1 MVTLDQLAALDLLL
15 WLTGSHRAAC
25 LERTNQSTIVRRAQA
40 VEACF
45 GVAIRRDP
53 QGWSVDGDTQL
64 LAMERLLHQRA
75 RLLGYRPLRLHSP
88 FWTLRTGLSRL
99 PSGWC
104 ANPATATAVCENPLE
119 LLRERVIDAAL
130 LTPTQ
135 MPASTEGLAVFELVH
150 RPIELTLFPQAD
162 PVQAFR
168 SFERLRASGALV
180 LRSPSFLPRSCLQ
193 RCRAWFR
200 ELLDGT
206 PLGAGDDNPR
216 AASIG
221 PGHDRSHPAGDP
233 GALRVA
239 FLTPEM
245 QRVQGLPCHA
255 AGDVPPRP
263 YVERMV
269 VLAELVE
276 ERPLLTLHRHLQSVM
291 QPRSSTAATPSQRTP
306 VPLYA

>member
-25 LERTNQSTIVRRAQA
+25 LERTNQSTIVRRSQA

-45 GVAIRRDP
+45 GVTIQRNP
-53 QGWSVDGDTQL
+53 QGWHVDGDTQL

-88 FWTLRTGLSRL
+88 FWTLRTGLRRL

-135 MPASTEGLAVFELVH
+135 MPASIEGLAVFELMH
-150 RPIELTLFPQAD
+150 RPIELTLFPQAEPAD
-162 PVQAFR
+162 VHR
-168 SFERLRASGALV
+168 SFERLRARGALV

-200 ELLDGT
+200 ELLEGE
-206 PLGAGDDNPR
+206 PMGVEADNPR
-216 AASIG
+216 AVSVG
-221 PGHDRSHPAGDP
+221 PVPERSHPAGDP
-233 GALRVA
+233 GAFRVA

-245 QRVQGLPCHA
+245 QQVQGFPCFA
-255 AGDVPPRP
+255 AGEVPPRP
-263 YVERMV
+263 YVERLV
-269 VLAELVE
+269 VLTELVE
-276 ERPLLTLHRHLQSVM
+276 ERPLLTLRRHLQSVM
-291 QPRSSTAATPSQRTP
+291 QPRSSTAAKPSQRTP